1 MRSRPGLLLAEP
13 NPVLNGAADERYILE
28 ALAEADQYVG
38 AIQCAAY
45 LFGSRDCAVLINC
58 EVKVDRPGE

>member
-1 MRSRPGLLLAEP
+1 LLSEP
-13 NPVLNGAADERYILE
+13 DAVLYGCADERDILE
-28 ALAEADQYVG
+28 ALAVADQFVG

-45 LFGSRDCAVLINC
+45 LFGSRDRAVLINR